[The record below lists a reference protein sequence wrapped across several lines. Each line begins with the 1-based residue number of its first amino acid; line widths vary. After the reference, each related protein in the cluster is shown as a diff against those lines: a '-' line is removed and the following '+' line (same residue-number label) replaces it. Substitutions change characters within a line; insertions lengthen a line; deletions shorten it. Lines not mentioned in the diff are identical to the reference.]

1 MAGSLLVLSP
11 YEDHMAHIPRGAPHF
26 CSVSLCLWDQT
37 SIWNVWLLWLQHMP
51 NLNIDSILINISLL

>member
-11 YEDHMAHIPRGAPHF
+11 YEDHTAHIPRGAPHF
-26 CSVSLCLWDQT
+26 YSVSLCLWDQT